1 MATPLYDQILTQAGG
16 RTPGSPVARPTSGGR
31 SMQPSIPSYPS
42 PPSSTVGVT
51 GRPSSRPVVPGVV
64 QAPQAPTAPVS
75 SPAGPTASGTPSGG
89 MPQPPGI
96 DPVQRVPV
104 PSTPITGPGPE
115 APPEAPRQPPPP
127 PVDPMTQPMRVG
139 GGGGS
144 AALNGVTQQPTL
156 NLPRVPSRRDYVG
169 LLPGMGIGTPYGPA
183 TVGADGDPIIQFP
196 TPEHEARY
204 RQDETQ
210 YAARYG
216 ANPISQFPGAPQPN
230 IRLGRPAFNPFQGTW
245 LTPNQ

>member
-1 MATPLYDQILTQAGG
+1 
-16 RTPGSPVARPTSGGR
+16 
-31 SMQPSIPSYPS
+31 MQPSIPSYPS

-75 SPAGPTASGTPSGG
+75 SPAGPTASGTPSRRGDTQPRYRETI
-89 MPQPPGI
+89 PQPT
-96 DPVQRVPV
+96 
-104 PSTPITGPGPE
+104 TP
-115 APPEAPRQPPPP
+115 QPASPP

-210 YAARYG
+210 YASRYG

-230 IRLGRPAFNPFQGTW
+230 IRLGRPAFNPFQRTW

>member
-51 GRPSSRPVVPGVV
+51 GRPSSRPAVPGVV
-64 QAPQAPTAPVS
+64 QAPQAPTAPAS
-75 SPAGPTASGTPSGG
+75 SPAGPTASGTPSGERFLTQPEHRREIT
-89 MPQPPGI
+89 PQPA
-96 DPVQRVPV
+96 
-104 PSTPITGPGPE
+104 
-115 APPEAPRQPPPP
+115 APPP
-127 PVDPMTQPMRVG
+127 DPMKQPMRVG

-144 AALNGVTQQPTL
+144 GALNGVTQQPTL

-169 LLPGMGIGTPYGPA
+169 LLPGTGIGTPYGPA

-216 ANPISQFPGAPQPN
+216 PNPIAQFPGAPQPN
-230 IRLGRPAFNPFQGTW
+230 IRLGRPAFNPFSGTW
-245 LTPNQ
+245 LSPSVQ